1 MENYQMTR
9 KIETGTTN
17 PVLRQKAGE
26 VKEITP
32 QTKELIGDMFETLAA
47 NNGVGLAAPQIGQ
60 PLRIIVLKH
69 DSTERTIA
77 LINPQIRKK
86 SWRKEI
92 MEEGCLSLPGVYL
105 PVKRAKKIVVAG
117 KNIKGE
123 KVILETEGLLA
134 KIIQH
139 EVEHLDGIL
148 ISDKK

>member
-1 MENYQMTR
+1 
-9 KIETGTTN
+9 
-17 PVLRQKAGE
+17 
-26 VKEITP
+26 
-32 QTKELIGDMFETLAA
+32 
-47 NNGVGLAAPQIGQ
+47 
-60 PLRIIVLKH
+60 
-69 DSTERTIA
+69 
-77 LINPQIRKK
+77 
-86 SWRKEI
+86 